1 MKFFELP
8 GGGAVVTRGEVR
20 GRREDDHI
28 RPCSISF
35 SVNCCMFH
43 SCKDLVHFFVQKVQ
57 HKQSVVVV
65 HGAVKEGTDLKITTR
80 VK

>member
-1 MKFFELP
+1 
-8 GGGAVVTRGEVR
+8 
-20 GRREDDHI
+20 
-28 RPCSISF
+28 
-35 SVNCCMFH
+35 MFH
-43 SCKDLVHFFVQKVQ
+43 SCKDLVHLFVQKVQ